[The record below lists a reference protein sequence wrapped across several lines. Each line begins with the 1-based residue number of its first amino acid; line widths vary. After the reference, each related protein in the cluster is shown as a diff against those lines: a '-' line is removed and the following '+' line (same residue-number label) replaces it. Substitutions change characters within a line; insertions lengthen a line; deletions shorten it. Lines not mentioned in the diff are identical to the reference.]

1 MRVTR
6 YAIKKTIKKVE
17 KYISIQKKLAKKS
30 KLYRLAKFICR
41 TDRFT
46 IDGSRNFK
54 DKIDFLYDPAG
65 DHWAETDGEYIWIN
79 THKIFTPNLLYYT
92 ILHEYLHGLIIRKDG
107 NYLSERAE
115 HIMMEYLDRR
125 LI

>member
-17 KYISIQKKLAKKS
+17 RYISIQKKLAKKS

-41 TDRFT
+41 TDIFT

-54 DKIDFLYDPAG
+54 DKIDFLYDPVG

-92 ILHEYLHGLIIRKDG
+92 ILHEYLHGL
-107 NYLSERAE
+107 
-115 HIMMEYLDRR
+115 
-125 LI
+125 